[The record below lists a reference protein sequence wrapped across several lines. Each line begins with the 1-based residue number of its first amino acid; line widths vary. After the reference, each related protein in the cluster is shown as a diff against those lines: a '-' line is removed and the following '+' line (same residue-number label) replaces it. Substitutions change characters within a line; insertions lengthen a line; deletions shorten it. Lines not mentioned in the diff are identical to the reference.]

1 MYLKMSWPAKLSDL
15 YTPGS
20 MPEVSVRSGTPLLD
34 VKVLLH
40 FEHGKDLNQ
49 QHCADIEEYV
59 LNRECIYG
67 LAISKMSTC
76 MLGQH
81 WHPA

>member
-1 MYLKMSWPAKLSDL
+1 MSWPAKLSDL

-40 FEHGKDLNQ
+40 FEHGKDLQ
-49 QHCADIEEYV
+49 VPAAWQSCADIEECV
-59 LNRECIYG
+59 LNRENVFMG
-67 LAISKMSTC
+67 WQL
-76 MLGQH
+76 
-81 WHPA
+81 